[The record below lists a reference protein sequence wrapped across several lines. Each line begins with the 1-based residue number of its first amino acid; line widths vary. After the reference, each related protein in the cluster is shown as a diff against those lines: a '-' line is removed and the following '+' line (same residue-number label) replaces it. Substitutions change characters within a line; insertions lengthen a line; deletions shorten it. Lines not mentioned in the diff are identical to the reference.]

1 MERAPEMK
9 IAIVCH
15 PTHGGSGVIASEVG
29 MRLAQRGH
37 EIHFVSHERPF
48 RLDPLTLGVHYH
60 RVHVSSY
67 PLFRYPPYALA
78 LANQLSRVIQD
89 HEIDVIHAHYAIPHS
104 LAAILARSMNAD
116 QGVKVVTTLH
126 GTDITLVGADP
137 SYTDITRWSMEESDH
152 VTGVSDWLVEETRQE
167 LGAHLQVETIP
178 NAVDTD
184 SFSPDRARAELRSR
198 FAPQGELLLAHVSN
212 FRPVKRTGDVLRIF
226 AKAAK
231 DLPASLLMIGDG
243 PDRAAAETL
252 ARELGI
258 WERVHWLGIVDD
270 TAPLLASSDLFL
282 LPSEN
287 ESFGLAALEA
297 MACGLPVIATASG
310 GMPEVIVDGETGYL
324 APVGDID
331 ALAEGTRRL
340 LEDVP
345 RRSLFAAT
353 GRQRVEERF
362 RWDPVISQY
371 EKLYGQLFS
380 GGS

>member
-1 MERAPEMK
+1 MK

-104 LAAILARSMNAD
+104 LAAILARNMNAD

-137 SYTDITRWSMEESDH
+137 SYTDITRWSMEQSDH

-258 WERVHWLGIVDD
+258 WERVHWLGIIDD

>member
-1 MERAPEMK
+1 MK

-104 LAAILARSMNAD
+104 LAAILARNMNAD

-258 WERVHWLGIVDD
+258 WERVHWLGIIDD

>member
-1 MERAPEMK
+1 MK
-9 IAIVCH
+9 IAVVCH
-15 PTHGGSGVIASEVG
+15 PAHGGSGVIASEVG

-104 LAAILARSMNAD
+104 LAAILARNMNAD

-152 VTGVSDWLVEETRQE
+152 VTGVSDWLVEETRQK
-167 LGAHLQVETIP
+167 LGAHLQVETIH

-184 SFSPDRARAELRSR
+184 SFSPDRACEELRSR

-231 DLPASLLMIGDG
+231 DLPARLLMIGDG
-243 PDRAAAETL
+243 PDRVAAETL

-258 WERVHWLGIVDD
+258 WERVHWLGIIDD

-324 APVGDID
+324 APVGEID

-340 LEDVP
+340 LEDAS

>member
-1 MERAPEMK
+1 M
-9 IAIVCH
+9 
-15 PTHGGSGVIASEVG
+15 
-29 MRLAQRGH
+29 
-37 EIHFVSHERPF
+37 
-48 RLDPLTLGVHYH
+48 
-60 RVHVSSY
+60 
-67 PLFRYPPYALA
+67 LFR
-78 LANQLSRVIQD
+78 S
-89 HEIDVIHAHYAIPHS
+89 
-104 LAAILARSMNAD
+104 
-116 QGVKVVTTLH
+116 
-126 GTDITLVGADP
+126 
-137 SYTDITRWSMEESDH
+137 
-152 VTGVSDWLVEETRQE
+152 
-167 LGAHLQVETIP
+167 
-178 NAVDTD
+178 
-184 SFSPDRARAELRSR
+184 RARAELRSR

-258 WERVHWLGIVDD
+258 WERVHWLGIIDD

>member
-1 MERAPEMK
+1 MK

-37 EIHFVSHERPF
+37 EIHFVSHKRPF

-104 LAAILARSMNAD
+104 LAAILARNMNAD

-258 WERVHWLGIVDD
+258 WERVHWLGIIDD

>member
-1 MERAPEMK
+1 MK

-15 PTHGGSGVIASEVG
+15 PTHGGSGVIASELG
-29 MRLAQRGH
+29 MRLAKNGH

-60 RVHVSSY
+60 RVNVSSY

-89 HEIDVIHAHYAIPHS
+89 HDIDIIHAHYAIPHS
-104 LAAILARSMNAD
+104 LAAILARNMNANH
-116 QGVKVVTTLH
+116 GVKVVTTLH

-137 SYTDITRWSMEESDH
+137 SYTDITRWAMEESDH
-152 VTGVSDWLVEETRQE
+152 VTGVSDWLARETHNE
-167 LGAHLQVETIP
+167 LGSHLQVETIP
-178 NAVDTD
+178 NAVDTEA
-184 SFSPDRARAELRSR
+184 FSISRGCDDLRAR
-198 FAPQGELLLAHVSN
+198 FAPEGELLLAHVSN
-212 FRPVKRTGDVLRIF
+212 FRPVKRTGDVIRIF
-226 AKAAK
+226 AKSTAGLSAR
-231 DLPASLLMIGDG
+231 LLMIGDG
-243 PDRAAAETL
+243 PDRAAAESL
-252 ARELGI
+252 AKELGV
-258 WERVHWLGIVDD
+258 WDRVHWLGIIDD

-310 GMPEVIVDGETGYL
+310 GMPEVIVDGETGFL
-324 APVGDID
+324 APVGDIE
-331 ALAEGTRRL
+331 ALSRGARTL
-340 LEDVP
+340 LEDAE
-345 RRSLFAAT
+345 RRSLFAST
-353 GRQRVEERF
+353 GRQRVEDQF

-371 EKLYGQLFS
+371 EELYGQLFS